1 MKLVMTTDE
10 QKATVSVA
18 ESTNLGAAFA
28 LSLAA
33 GILIVLGGAVGILW
47 SGTLTSHFPGG
58 CCGITMMMG
67 GFGFLGM
74 MAGIS
79 LLGPIVGAFVLL
91 GALMLRGKPGQRQA
105 WGLIIVIFSAISI
118 LGMGGFFVG
127 AILGIIGGAL
137 GLA

>member
-1 MKLVMTTDE
+1 MKLVMIADV
-10 QKATVSVA
+10 QNPASVA

-28 LSLAA
+28 LSLTA
-33 GILIVLGGAVGILW
+33 GILIVLGGAAGIIW
-47 SGTLTSHFPGG
+47 SGTLASHFPGG
-58 CCGITMMMG
+58 CCGMMMMMG

-79 LLGPIVGAFVLL
+79 LLGLIAGAIVLA
-91 GALMLRGKPGQRQA
+91 GALMLRGKPGQRHM

-127 AILGIIGGAL
+127 AILGIIGGVL